1 MPAFQHAIEESR
13 KNIDVITSSNYPPN
27 FNNTIEALEFSS
39 LGLERI
45 SSIFFNLNA
54 AETSPEIQTIAQEVS
69 PLLTAFSNDVALNHQ
84 LFKRIKAVYDQKE
97 TLNLNDEQY
106 QLLDKKYKSF
116 FRNGANLKEK
126 DQENLRRIDKELS
139 SLKLTFGENL
149 LSENNLF
156 RLHVEQ
162 ASDLVGLPMN
172 VVESAK
178 ILAKKENKNG
188 WLFTLDYPS
197 YVPFMTYCKNRDLRK
212 TMAVAFGQKGFH
224 DNALDNQDLVLKI
237 AKLRHQ
243 RANLLGYPTHA
254 HYVLEERMA
263 KTPEIVLDFLQELK
277 AKAYP
282 SAIQEFK
289 TLQEFAQNIDGITTL
304 QRWDNAYYSEKLK
317 KEQFDIDDEQLKPFF
332 KLEYVLSGAFKIAHK
347 LFDLN
352 FERLDDIDTYHPDV
366 TTYKVTDSKHQL
378 VAIFYADFFP
388 RPGKR
393 NGAWMTS
400 FKSQYVLNDQDE
412 RPHVSIV
419 CNFTKPTTTQ
429 PSLLTFNEVTTLFHE
444 FGHALHG
451 MLADTI
457 YPSLSG
463 TSVAWDFVELPS
475 QLMENWCY
483 EEEALTLFAKHYA
496 THETIPIHW
505 IEKIKAAGQF
515 QQGMLTLRQLSFGLL
530 DMCWHG
536 QNPMSI
542 TDVKAHEKMAFEGTQ
557 LFPDVAENCM
567 STAFAHIFQGG
578 YSSGYYSYKWA
589 EVLEADAF
597 AFFKSNDVFDK
608 DIAQSL
614 KTHILSRGGTEDPEI
629 LYRRFRGKKATN
641 KALLERSGLN

>member
-13 KNIDVITSSNYPPN
+13 KNIDAITSSNYPPN

-116 FRNGANLKEK
+116 IRNGANLKEK

-162 ASDLVGLPMN
+162 ASDLVGLPKN

-282 SAIQEFK
+282 SAIQ
-289 TLQEFAQNIDGITTL
+289 D
-304 QRWDNAYYSEKLK
+304 R
-317 KEQFDIDDEQLKPFF
+317 
-332 KLEYVLSGAFKIAHK
+332 
-347 LFDLN
+347 
-352 FERLDDIDTYHPDV
+352 
-366 TTYKVTDSKHQL
+366 
-378 VAIFYADFFP
+378 
-388 RPGKR
+388 
-393 NGAWMTS
+393 
-400 FKSQYVLNDQDE
+400 KSV
-412 RPHVSIV
+412 V
-419 CNFTKPTTTQ
+419 
-429 PSLLTFNEVTTLFHE
+429 
-444 FGHALHG
+444 
-451 MLADTI
+451 
-457 YPSLSG
+457 
-463 TSVAWDFVELPS
+463 
-475 QLMENWCY
+475 
-483 EEEALTLFAKHYA
+483 
-496 THETIPIHW
+496 
-505 IEKIKAAGQF
+505 
-515 QQGMLTLRQLSFGLL
+515 
-530 DMCWHG
+530 
-536 QNPMSI
+536 
-542 TDVKAHEKMAFEGTQ
+542 
-557 LFPDVAENCM
+557 
-567 STAFAHIFQGG
+567 
-578 YSSGYYSYKWA
+578 
-589 EVLEADAF
+589 
-597 AFFKSNDVFDK
+597 
-608 DIAQSL
+608 
-614 KTHILSRGGTEDPEI
+614 
-629 LYRRFRGKKATN
+629 
-641 KALLERSGLN
+641 